1 MEETNVTSVAP
12 GVGPGL
18 ETPPP
23 SSFLLAFSHWFS
35 GVHGY
40 ASIIVCAF
48 GICTNIFNI
57 TILTR
62 RDMRTATNLF
72 LCGLAFS
79 DILTMAPYMPF
90 AIHFYCIHDPDEVSP
105 EKYSEGWATFLLIT
119 VNLAATTHT
128 ISIWLGVSLSVFRFM
143 QMRTP
148 LRGPQ
153 AKQRSLQHVKAV
165 TILVYI
171 ISTIAMVPNYLT
183 NKIERHD
190 YGNTSLYGLR
200 DLKLATNETEPIVF
214 ANVISYAI
222 LAKLVPC
229 ALMVIFGGSL
239 LYSVGIKGKK
249 RRRRLSS
256 TNSNCKREVRQSKT
270 TRMLLVVM
278 ILFLVTE
285 FPQGILILAS
295 ALVSGF
301 YDNVYMPLGDLM
313 DFIALVNNAINFV
326 LYCIMSQ
333 QFRQRFIDMY
343 LKRTSRMKYF
353 EKISLNN
360 QSFTRTIVTDAT

>member
-1 MEETNVTSVAP
+1 MDEPNGTSTVPTGPDVEDP
-12 GVGPGL
+12 G
-18 ETPPP
+18 
-23 SSFLLAFSHWFS
+23 SSSVLMAFQQWFS
-35 GVHGY
+35 GIHGY

-48 GICTNIFNI
+48 GICTNVFNI
-57 TILTR
+57 TILSR

-72 LCGLAFS
+72 LCGLAVS
-79 DILTMAPYMPF
+79 DILTMVPYMPF
-90 AIHFYCIHDPDEVSP
+90 AIHFYCIHDPAEISP
-105 EKYSEGWATFLLIT
+105 EKYTQGWATFMLIS
-119 VNLAATTHT
+119 VNLSATTHT
-128 ISIWLGVSLSVFRFM
+128 ISIWLGVSLSVFRFI
-143 QMRTP
+143 QMRSP
-148 LRGPQ
+148 VRGPQ
-153 AKQRSLQHVKAV
+153 AKQRSLQQVKVV
-165 TILVYI
+165 TLVVYI
-171 ISTIAMVPNYLT
+171 GSTLAMVPNYLT
-183 NKIERHD
+183 NKIERVVLPD
-190 YGNTSLYGLR
+190 NSSLYGLR
-200 DLKLATNETEPIVF
+200 DLKLASNDTEPIVF

-229 ALMVIFGGSL
+229 ALMLIFGGSL
-239 LYSVGIKGKK
+239 LYSVGIKGQK

-301 YDNVYMPLGDLM
+301 YHNVYMPLGDLM

-333 QFRQRFIDMY
+333 QFRNRFIDMY
-343 LKRTSRMKYF
+343 IKRTSRFNRF
-353 EKISLNN
+353 EKISLHN
-360 QSFTRTIVTDAT
+360 QSLSRTIVTDAA